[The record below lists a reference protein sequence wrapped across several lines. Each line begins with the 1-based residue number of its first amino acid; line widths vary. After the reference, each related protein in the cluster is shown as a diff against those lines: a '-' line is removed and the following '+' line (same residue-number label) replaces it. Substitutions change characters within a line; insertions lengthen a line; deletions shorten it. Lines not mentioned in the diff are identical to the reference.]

1 MSDAADATPNRPT
14 LAVAT
19 IGHHHSGKTSLTVAI
34 TELLSRRTQGAVRP
48 VTVLELERRGGL
60 WSVFHGDV
68 HQPGEGRIE
77 TRTIAASEV
86 RYATEHRNFVHV
98 DSPGWRPWLKN
109 AARAQA
115 VVDALI
121 LVVSAPI
128 GVEPQTHEHLLLAR
142 ALGLSQVVVFLNKC
156 DRVVEL
162 EWLDMVEQDVRELLI
177 RCGFDGDGTRII
189 RGAAAPVE
197 GDRQRW
203 EACISDLLEVLELEM
218 QIPEHAVQG
227 SPLLYLDHV
236 YSRRTGQEGLVVDG
250 RVRRGQVRT
259 GDTLAVVGFGE
270 PIELQVSKLEMSRRK
285 VERAQ
290 AGEFVGLRL
299 VRPGQALRRSELRT
313 GQALVKPGKAAVH
326 RLTAHLDLLAP
337 SEHGRRT
344 PVRSGH
350 VGLLLFGTTVVAG
363 RFDVLGQETIAPGEG
378 ATVAV
383 ELVQPIY
390 VENGMTFLLRDGNQ
404 GPVLPAGER
413 VRWAGSA
420 GMGRVLDVRA

>member
-1 MSDAADATPNRPT
+1 MSDADAISNRPT

-34 TELLSRRTQGAVRP
+34 TELLSQRSNGAVRP

-60 WSVFHGDV
+60 WSRFHGDV
-68 HQPGEGRIE
+68 HSPSEGHIE

-86 RYATEHRNFVHV
+86 RYATEHRNFIQV

-121 LVVSAPI
+121 LVVSAPK

-156 DRVVEL
+156 DRVVDL

-189 RGAAAPVE
+189 RGAAAPRE
-197 GDRQRW
+197 GDRKRW
-203 EACISDLLEVLELEM
+203 EACISDLLEVLELEL
-218 QIPEHAVQG
+218 QIPEHPVQG

-236 YSRRTGQEGLVVDG
+236 YSRRPGQEGLVVDG
-250 RVRRGQVRT
+250 RVRRGQVRP
-259 GDTLAVVGFGE
+259 GDTLTIAGFGE
-270 PIELQVSKLEMSRRK
+270 PIEVQVSKLEMNRRK

-299 VRPGQALRRSELRT
+299 VRPRLALQPEELHV
-313 GQALVKPGKAAVH
+313 GQALVKQGKTAV
-326 RLTAHLDLLAP
+326 RRVTAHLDLLATR
-337 SEHGRRT
+337 ENGRRT

-350 VGLLLFGTTVVAG
+350 IGLLLFGTAVVAG

-383 ELVQPIY
+383 ELMRPVY
-390 VENGMTFLLRDGNQ
+390 LEDGMRFLLRDGNQ
-404 GPVLPAGER
+404 GPLLPAGER
-413 VRWAGSA
+413 ARWAGTS
-420 GMGRVLDVRA
+420 GMGRVLEARG